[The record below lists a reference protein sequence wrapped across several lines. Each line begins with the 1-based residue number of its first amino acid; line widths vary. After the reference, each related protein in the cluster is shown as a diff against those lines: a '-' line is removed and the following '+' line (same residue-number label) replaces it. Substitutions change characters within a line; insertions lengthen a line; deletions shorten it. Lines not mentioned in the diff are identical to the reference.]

1 MFPRRCPWSLA
12 MNSTWFCLSWTSQ
25 LQYLVLVQTQSIEPP
40 NSIHCTRHQNE
51 LSEST
56 DRHLSRLSHVF
67 PSSRM
72 VVQEAGHRN
81 ALAPP
86 TVQRAQIGCSSVEIA
101 ESLHRTSEPPAQVIT
116 HFMQGLCK
124 PRPALAE
131 QDRGTSTGLALRMPT
146 PLRSRS

>member
-1 MFPRRCPWSLA
+1 MVLPVLVA
-12 MNSTWFCLSWTSQ
+12 SQ
-25 LQYLVLVQTQSIEPP
+25 LLRSPYSTPHLVLVQTQSIEPS

-56 DRHLSRLSHVF
+56 DRHFSRLSHVF

-81 ALAPP
+81 ALAPR
-86 TVQRAQIGCSSVEIA
+86 TVQRLRLGAAQWRSQKACIELVGH
-101 ESLHRTSEPPAQVIT
+101 LHRSSPI
-116 HFMQGLCK
+116 LCK
-124 PRPALAE
+124 ACASPSRLWRSRTGLGWAGL
-131 QDRGTSTGLALRMPT
+131 GISKGLALRMPK

>member
-1 MFPRRCPWSLA
+1 
-12 MNSTWFCLSWTSQ
+12 
-25 LQYLVLVQTQSIEPP
+25 
-40 NSIHCTRHQNE
+40 
-51 LSEST
+51 
-56 DRHLSRLSHVF
+56 
-67 PSSRM
+67 M

-124 PRPALAE
+124 PEPALAE
-131 QDRGTSTGLALRMPT
+131 PGRARLGWASQLALRSECRHRCDLDLDLGLCLFTLHSSYPYSIFN
-146 PLRSRS
+146 PVLIFVL